1 LSGELE
7 GRLVALQVKR
17 MEMKT
22 LGRKPVEGGV
32 KEIEY

>member
-7 GRLVALQVKR
+7 ERLVALQVKR

-22 LGRKPVEGGV
+22 LERKPGEGGV
-32 KEIEY
+32 KEREY